1 MVRIGFLRWLL
12 GRDSP
17 DDRLDPVVEPP
28 PPAPAPE
35 PPAPAI
41 VRVACPNCGVILD
54 PPPERTRL
62 CPRCRRRIVV
72 RHAEGRAIYLTEA
85 SVEVFESERAL
96 EQERETWTRD
106 RRKWLDLARLVGAPA
121 DRRQRLEG
129 APLTAAT
136 VQQSRSLYV
145 AAAERAVRAA
155 RRTKHWDD
163 VARIRQRQAAALY
176 AEAGGSGP
184 PSDEV
189 IALHRDGLAATL
201 RALQP
206 VAREAELVGAGCC
219 AACRADEDRVFRIVD
234 ELRNP
239 RLPHPGCPR
248 GLCPCDWW
256 PAIPNPAA
264 KRRRR
269 RSAPVTQPAA
279 DAPSVEEAQEDDRD

>member
-12 GRDSP
+12 GREP
-17 DDRLDPVVEPP
+17 AEDRSEPGQPVLPAEPE
-28 PPAPAPE
+28 PE
-35 PPAPAI
+35 PPAPVAI
-41 VRVACPNCGVILD
+41 QVACPNCGVILD

-85 SVEVFESERAL
+85 SVEVFESERAR
-96 EQERETWTRD
+96 EQERETWTHD

-121 DRRQRLEG
+121 DRRQRLDRS
-129 APLTAAT
+129 ALTAAA
-136 VQQSRSLYV
+136 VQQSRSLYMV
-145 AAAERAVRAA
+145 AAERAARAA
-155 RRTKHWDD
+155 KRAKHWDD
-163 VARIRQRQAAALY
+163 LARIRQRQAAALY

-184 PSDEV
+184 PSEEV
-189 IALHRDGLAATL
+189 VALHREGVAATL
-201 RALQP
+201 RGLQP

-219 AACRADEDRVFRIVD
+219 PACRADEDRVFRIAD
-234 ELRNP
+234 ELRTP
-239 RLPHPGCPR
+239 RLPHAGCPR

-269 RSAPVTQPAA
+269 RSAPATQPVAN
-279 DAPSVEEAQEDDRD
+279 APSVEEAQEHDGD

>member
-1 MVRIGFLRWLL
+1 MVRIGFLRWLF
-12 GRDSP
+12 GREP
-17 DDRLDPVVEPP
+17 TDDRSEPVGAPLPPEPEPEPTAPVV
-28 PPAPAPE
+28 
-35 PPAPAI
+35 I
-41 VRVACPNCGVILD
+41 QVACPNCGVILD

-72 RHAEGRAIYLTEA
+72 RHVDGRAIYLTEA
-85 SVEVFESERAL
+85 AVEVFVSERVR
-96 EQERETWTRD
+96 EQERETWTHD

-129 APLTAAT
+129 GPLTAAA
-136 VQQSRSLYV
+136 VQQSRSLYIV
-145 AAAERAVRAA
+145 AAERAARAA
-155 RRTKHWDD
+155 KRAKHWDD
-163 VARIRQRQAAALY
+163 LARIRQRQAAALY
-176 AEAGGSGP
+176 GEDGGSGP

-189 IALHRDGLAATL
+189 LALHREGVAATL

-219 AACRADEDRVFRIVD
+219 PACRTDEDRVFRIVD
-234 ELRNP
+234 ELRTP
-239 RLPHPGCPR
+239 RLPHAGCPR

-269 RSAPVTQPAA
+269 RTVAQLSPVA
-279 DAPSVEEAQEDDRD
+279 DPDLGDKPKEDDRE